1 MKHYW
6 PAILGRV
13 ALATL
18 IAASTLLG
26 VTGTLRGEQP
36 LGVVAAKPG
45 PFVVEVATYDWVDK
59 TRDREVPVK
68 IYSPKTG
75 SRPFPVIIFSHGLG
89 GSRDGYEYLGR
100 HWASHGYVSVH
111 LQHKGSDTAVWKG
124 QARPMEAMRNSLKD
138 PRGAINRPL
147 DVRFAIDQM
156 ERMNG
161 GQGPLKGRLDLSHI
175 GMAGH
180 SFGAWTT
187 LAVIG
192 EVFIGPGGR
201 ESSLPDPRVKA
212 AIAMSAPAPRD
223 KETFDKAFA
232 AVKIPCLHMTGT
244 LDDSPIGDT
253 KAKDRRVPF
262 DHIRGADQ
270 YLVTFTGG
278 DHMIFSGRGRL
289 AGGSKDAAFQAL
301 IRTTT
306 AVFWDAYLKGGQRAK
321 AFLAGEGLVKTLDDK
336 AKIERRLK

>member
-1 MKHYW
+1 M
-6 PAILGRV
+6 AG
-13 ALATL
+13 ATGPL
-18 IAASTLLG
+18 SA
-26 VTGTLRGEQP
+26 EQP
-36 LGVVAAKPG
+36 PGVVAAKPG
-45 PFVVEVATYDWVDK
+45 PFAVGVATYDWVDK

-68 IYSPKTG
+68 IYFPKTG
-75 SRPFPVIIFSHGLG
+75 RGPFPIIIFSHGLG

-100 HWASHGYVSVH
+100 HWAGHGYVSVH

-124 QARPMEAMRNSLKD
+124 QARPLEAMRNSLTD
-138 PRGAINRPL
+138 PRNAINRPL
-147 DVRFAIDQM
+147 DVRFAIDEM
-156 ERMNG
+156 EKISRE
-161 GQGPLKGRLDLSHI
+161 QGPLGGRLDLSHI

-192 EVFIGPGGR
+192 EAFIGPGGR

-223 KETFDKAFA
+223 RATFDKAFA
-232 AVKIPCLHMTGT
+232 TVKVPCLHMTGT

-270 YLVTFTGG
+270 YLVTFAGG

-301 IRTTT
+301 ILTATT
-306 AVFWDAYLKGGQRAK
+306 AFWDAYLKGDRRAK
-321 AFLAGEGLVKTLDDK
+321 AFLTGEGLVKTLGDEGRL
-336 AKIERRLK
+336 ERRLTAR

>member
-1 MKHYW
+1 M
-6 PAILGRV
+6 V

-18 IAASTLLG
+18 IVAVTLVGASG
-26 VTGTLRGEQP
+26 P
-36 LGVVAAKPG
+36 LWAEPPLSVVAGKPG
-45 PFVVEVATYDWVDK
+45 PFTVDVVAYDWVDK
-59 TRDREVPVK
+59 TRDREVPAK
-68 IYSPKTG
+68 IYFPKTG
-75 SRPFPVIIFSHGLG
+75 RGPFPIIIFSHGLG

-111 LQHKGSDTAVWKG
+111 VQHQGSDTAVWKG
-124 QARPMEAMRNSLKD
+124 QARPLEAMRNSLKD
-138 PRGAINRPL
+138 PQGAINRPL

-156 ERMNG
+156 EKMDRE
-161 GQGPLKGRLDLSHI
+161 QGPFNGRLDLSRI

-192 EVFIGPGGR
+192 QALIGPGGR
-201 ESSLPDPRVKA
+201 KSSLPDARVKA
-212 AIAMSAPAPRD
+212 AVAMSAPAPRD
-223 KETFDKAFA
+223 KKTLDKTFAGIKT
-232 AVKIPCLHMTGT
+232 PCLHMTGT

-270 YLVTFTGG
+270 YLVTFIGG
-278 DHMIFSGRGRL
+278 DHAIFSGRGRL

-301 IRTTT
+301 IRTATI
-306 AVFWDAYLKGGQRAK
+306 VFWDAYLKGDRRAK
-321 AFLAGEGLVKTLDDK
+321 ALLVGEGLAKTLGDE
-336 AKIERRLK
+336 ATLERRLK